1 MYYLLTIILLFN
13 SLIGG
18 FYNEGDYVSDSH
30 QNITMTTCYAGNGYD
45 EGDLW
50 KLSDWNGQLNG
61 GQHNVI
67 VIYMAASW

>member
-1 MYYLLTIILLFN
+1 MYYLVTIILLFN

-18 FYNEGDYVSDSH
+18 FYNEGDYVSDDH

-50 KLSDWNGQLNG
+50 KLSDWNGQSNG
-61 GQHNVI
+61 GHHNVI
-67 VIYMAASW
+67 VISMAASW